1 MTVFAVHDTGG
12 LMRAG
17 SISQGFAAVVLML
30 AILAAPICATAGD
43 GGVFILDKEHTSVR
57 FSYEHLGM
65 SWQSGSF
72 RDVIGRLAFD
82 PERPEMSE
90 LNVTIKVATVTTGVP
105 AYDRVLSATND
116 YLDAAAYPDITF
128 TSTAVSV
135 TSAKTANVTG
145 DLTIN
150 GVSRPVTLAVV
161 WNFLGEHP
169 LAKVNPLYQGV
180 NAAGFSARTQI
191 LRSEWGI
198 SRGIPLLSDEIR
210 ISIEAELHRLN

>member
-1 MTVFAVHDTGG
+1 MKAG
-12 LMRAG
+12 L
-17 SISQGFAAVVLML
+17 ISQG
-30 AILAAPICATAGD
+30 LAAAALALILFTAPRAAMAGE
-43 GGVFILDKEHTSVR
+43 GGVFIVDKDHTSVR
-57 FSYEHLGM
+57 FSYEHLGL

-90 LNVTIKVATVTTGVP
+90 LSVTIKAATVTTGVA

-116 YLDAAAYPDITF
+116 YLDVAAFPDITF
-128 TSTAVSV
+128 TSTAVTL

-150 GVSRPVTLAVV
+150 GVTKPATLAVV

-169 LAKVNPLYQGV
+169 LAKVNPAYQGV
-180 NAAGFSARTQI
+180 RVAGFSARTQI

-210 ISIEAELHRLN
+210 ITIEAELHRLN